1 MGNFLPGAPRAD
13 AKPKSKP
20 RSAKKHMTRPT
31 SSRTLPQ
38 LLSSTHIAHGSTL
51 FLLRH
56 FRQSLISEIPLRRPK
71 NLGSATPLRRLEPF
85 GECQD
90 PFGPNVKA
98 LASCRSIPQ
107 PRLLAGRHHKKMLS
121 LAPILTGGSF
131 DLLLS
136 ITQPVFAVLGIY
148 MQRGSPPSSWAQTK
162 ALCCISY
169 PRHSLLFP
177 RIGIEPLYDIQNNHF
192 NCHHMTQ
199 THDGTYNT
207 NTTRN

>member
-1 MGNFLPGAPRAD
+1 VRQERTPSPRA
-13 AKPKSKP
+13 SQEG
-20 RSAKKHMTRPT
+20 AKKHMTRPT

-56 FRQSLISEIPLRRPK
+56 LRRPLIREIPLRRPK
-71 NLGSATPLRRLEPF
+71 KLGSATPLRRLEPF
-85 GECQD
+85 GDSQD
-90 PFGPNVKA
+90 PFGPNVKG
-98 LASCRSIPQ
+98 LASCRSTPQ

-136 ITQPVFAVLGIY
+136 ITQPVFAGRGIY
-148 MQRGSPPSSWAQTK
+148 MQRGSHPLLGLQTK

-169 PRHSLLFP
+169 LRHSLLFP
-177 RIGIEPLYDIQNNHF
+177 RLGIEPIYDIQNNHF
-192 NCHHMTQ
+192 NCHQMTQ
-199 THDGTYNT
+199 IHDGTHNT